1 MRARLVAATLAA
13 TLAATG
19 ATAAAAPAAGSVPSA
34 ACDAPAHFAVLR
46 ADASGVADARAHW
59 LDADTLTWP
68 GKPADARLGLVRPR
82 PGAAVI
88 GAKLAG
94 LQAEQLPLA
103 TSDHAPARPGWIA
116 AGATRSVATT
126 DPRRLD
132 TWYGADVLLV
142 ETGDDGRIVDATRL
156 QHALAL
162 DARYAAAAAGAKL
175 GGTEEPG
182 ARRVRLWA
190 PTATAVSVCL
200 YPDDAAPAASESP
213 LARDDTDGTWSATLD
228 AAEGGARYY
237 TYLVDVFVPGV
248 GLVRNRVTDPY
259 AVSLG
264 ADSKRAWLGSPDDA
278 ATRPTGWDTAPR
290 GRDLAA
296 PTDAML
302 YELHVRDFSIGDATV
317 PPAHRGKYLAFG
329 ATGSDG
335 MRHLRALADAGMT
348 DVHLLPVY
356 DFGSVPEAGCVTP
369 AIRPGGDREAAQAA
383 VAAVKER
390 DCFNWGYD
398 PVHYGAPE
406 GGFATD
412 PHDAPA
418 RLREFRTMVMALHA
432 AGLRVGMD
440 VVYNHTFAS
449 GQHEK
454 SVLDRIVPGYYHR
467 LDAKGVVERSTCCDN
482 TATEHAMM
490 AKLMIDTAVRWARDY
505 RIDSFRFDLMGHQPR
520 AAMERLQAAV
530 DAATGRPVLLIGEGW
545 NFGEIADGAR
555 FVQASQ
561 RSLGG
566 SGIGTFSDRMR
577 DAVRG
582 GGCCDSGTALAA
594 KQGWANG
601 LHHAPNRFDKTTPE
615 QLQRVAD
622 LVRVG
627 IAGTLRDVMLETH
640 DGATRRLDAI
650 DYAGQPAGY
659 AWAPAEVVNYVENHD
674 NQTLFDVNAMKL
686 PRGTPAAERARVQVV
701 ALATV
706 ALAQGIAYFHAGGE
720 ILRSKSLDRNSFNS
734 GDAFNRIDWTLQG
747 NGFGLGLPPA
757 EDNAT
762 SWEVMGAVLADPS
775 VPPAPA
781 DIRWTRDAFLD
792 LLRIRAGTP
801 LLRLADAA
809 GVRARL
815 HFAPAGP
822 DADGRVVG
830 AWLEGEGIGD
840 GADLAWFINAGVEPV
855 DVAVPALAGRPF
867 ALHPVLASDRAAD
880 DRPRREARYDA
891 ATGTFRVPARTA
903 VVYLA
908 PAGAD

>member
-1 MRARLVAATLAA
+1 MRTRGAATMLAA
-13 TLAATG
+13 AFAAC
-19 ATAAAAPAAGSVPSA
+19 ATPAEARPTKA
-34 ACDAPAHFAVLR
+34 DCDAPVFSTRLR
-46 ADASGVADARAHW
+46 ADTSGVADARAVW
-59 LDADTLTWP
+59 LDDGTLTWP
-68 GKPADARLGLVRPR
+68 GKPDTAMLGLVRPR

-88 GAKLAG
+88 GATLPG
-94 LQAEQLPLA
+94 LVAEQLPLA
-103 TSDHAPARPGWIA
+103 DADHAMPRPSWIA
-116 AGATRSVATT
+116 PGATRTLATT
-126 DPRRLD
+126 PRRAD
-132 TWYGADVLLV
+132 AWYGADVVLV
-142 ETGDDGRIVDATRL
+142 EVDADRRVVDATRL

-162 DARYAAAAAGAKL
+162 DDRYAAAAATADLGA
-175 GGTEEPG
+175 TAVSG
-182 ARRVRLWA
+182 AQRFRLWA
-190 PTATAVSVCL
+190 PTAAAVAVCL
-200 YPDDAAPAASESP
+200 YPDDAAPATALVP
-213 LARDDTDGTWSATLD
+213 LERDDATGTWAGT
-228 AAEGGARYY
+228 AGGREAGGYY

-264 ADSKRAWLGSPDDA
+264 ADSKRAWIGSPDDP
-278 ATRPTGWDTAPR
+278 ATEPEGWDDAPR

-296 PTDAML
+296 ATDAIL
-302 YELHVRDFSIGDATV
+302 YELHVRDFSLADTTV
-317 PPAHRGKYLAFG
+317 PETHRGKYLGFA
-329 ATGSDG
+329 AADSDG
-335 MRHLRALADAGMT
+335 MRHLRALAEAGVT

-356 DFGSVPEAGCVTP
+356 DSGSVPEVGCVTP
-369 AIRPGGDREAAQAA
+369 DLPDDGDPEAVQAA
-383 VAAVKER
+383 IVPTKER

-406 GGFATD
+406 GSFATD

-418 RLREFRTMVMALHA
+418 RVREFRAMVMALHA
-432 AGLRVGMD
+432 SGLRVGMD

-615 QLQRVAD
+615 QLQRAAD

-627 IAGTLRDVMLETH
+627 VAGTLRDVMLETH

-686 PRGTPAAERARVQVV
+686 PRGTPAAERARVQIV

-781 DIRWTRDAFLD
+781 DIRWTRDAVLD